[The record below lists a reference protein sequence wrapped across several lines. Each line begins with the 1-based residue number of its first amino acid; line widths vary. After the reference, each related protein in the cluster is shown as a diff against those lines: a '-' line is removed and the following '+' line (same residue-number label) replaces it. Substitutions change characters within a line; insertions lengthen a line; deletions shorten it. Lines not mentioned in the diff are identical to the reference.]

1 MSSTGSRLIVKGGD
15 CLDGWV
21 GAGGGVVSGGGVVFR
36 VVGSSL
42 REIPN
47 GVRCVCMRTRSS
59 LEYTIPRRRN
69 CRRSRHRQEAI
80 PLILD
85 PIPMADDRPMAEQLQ
100 APTGGFES
108 AIVVPIINAQNFELK
123 SSLINLVQNR
133 IFRGGNDEEPHA
145 HIRHFESI
153 TNNQRYPDVPNTTI
167 KLLLFPFSLDGV
179 AKTWLDKEPPNS
191 ILTWDDLVSKIFLR
205 SLGAFQGTSKEVSSS
220 WFFTHAP
227 LTHTI
232 NSLTNNDQDSLN
244 SAAGGNFLYKSPT
257 EGLQIIENKA
267 KVRCSRNAVMRASTN
282 APPSSSTSSSSNFEF
297 QQMAAALEDKMTLTF
312 RNEMNEMKNMM
323 KALVP
328 TPVPIKA
335 VEERCTTCGS
345 NHSFNVCPMTRG
357 GYESPVYHDN
367 FQQFQQITAS
377 VVFCST
383 WKCRIR
389 PPNSAKPT
397 TPVFSIKPSQ
407 PSTSTSMVP
416 TTLPSNTITNP
427 RCEARAITTRSGLSY
442 TPVPPIPP
450 PLYDENEPL
459 TEKETEPVSSPI
471 SPEPS
476 SAQVD
481 NSPPSKEPSKETR
494 LPYPSRVEYEK
505 KGENDK
511 VQIQK
516 FWEMFKKI
524 HVDITLA
531 DALILMP
538 KYQKMLKSL
547 LSNKE
552 KLNEMANTPVSENC
566 SAIILKKL
574 PEKLGDPGQFLIPCN
589 FSELKCKAL
598 ADLGASIN
606 LMPFSVYTKLGLPAL
621 QSTRMTLELA
631 NCSLCV
637 PKGIARD
644 VLVPVGRFTFPADF
658 VVVDFECNYQVPL
671 ILGRPFLRTARVL
684 IDVHGEELVIRD
696 GMERIVFKPDGSQ
709 DKESIHMMD
718 IYDDR
723 VKDVCEPKSNDSSST
738 TSTIVEEF
746 ESLVGEI
753 IRQKEELK
761 GISDPA
767 ARRKACFLDKF
778 RIINQGRVIHS
789 PKVASI
795 SAISHIFPNNNLE
808 DSFKMGDDD
817 LNFIPNKELD
827 KEDLIPIPRES
838 KIGKDC
844 DFPLCDDFQSF
855 KTFSN
860 PLFEKKDDFP
870 SRNDES
876 TLKEEVHK
884 ETLKSYL
891 NPLFEDDEE
900 NISIE
905 VSRQIS
911 PKVNSEPSI
920 ESLLNDDDDDLFEI
934 DSNNDEWKR
943 ILYGEDFERMNVDS
957 DKTKDFDKSSSN
969 VFKSLSDELEPGSSS
984 YVEGN
989 DLDFHISDILFSTI
1003 NEDKIFNPGIF
1014 DNVLPR
1020 KSYLTLDVFDPLHP
1034 PLMDFYVNS

>member
-1 MSSTGSRLIVKGGD
+1 
-15 CLDGWV
+15 
-21 GAGGGVVSGGGVVFR
+21 
-36 VVGSSL
+36 
-42 REIPN
+42 
-47 GVRCVCMRTRSS
+47 
-59 LEYTIPRRRN
+59 
-69 CRRSRHRQEAI
+69 
-80 PLILD
+80 
-85 PIPMADDRPMAEQLQ
+85 
-100 APTGGFES
+100 
-108 AIVVPIINAQNFELK
+108 
-123 SSLINLVQNR
+123 
-133 IFRGGNDEEPHA
+133 
-145 HIRHFESI
+145 
-153 TNNQRYPDVPNTTI
+153 
-167 KLLLFPFSLDGV
+167 
-179 AKTWLDKEPPNS
+179 
-191 ILTWDDLVSKIFLR
+191 
-205 SLGAFQGTSKEVSSS
+205 
-220 WFFTHAP
+220 
-227 LTHTI
+227 
-232 NSLTNNDQDSLN
+232 
-244 SAAGGNFLYKSPT
+244 
-257 EGLQIIENKA
+257 
-267 KVRCSRNAVMRASTN
+267 MRASTN

-459 TEKETEPVSSPI
+459 TEKETEVTKDKVLLRSTKTSTSVIQNLKDPLSVSSPI

-494 LPYPSRVEYEK
+494 LPYPSRVEHEK

-547 LSNKE
+547 LSKQIKVE
-552 KLNEMANTPVSENC
+552 NEW
-566 SAIILKKL
+566 
-574 PEKLGDPGQFLIPCN
+574 LIHR
-589 FSELKCKAL
+589 ELKCKAL

-696 GMERIVFKPDGSQ
+696 GLERIVFKPDGSQ
-709 DKESIHMMD
+709 DNESIHMME

-723 VKDVCEPKSNDSSST
+723 VKDVCEPKNDDSS

-746 ESLVGEI
+746 ESLLEKI
-753 IRQKEELK
+753 IKQKEEVK

-767 ARRKACFLDKF
+767 ARRRASFAKLENF

-808 DSFKMGDDD
+808 DSFKMGDED

-838 KIGKDC
+838 KIGKDY
-844 DFPLCDDFQSF
+844 DFPFCDDFQSF

-860 PLFEKKDDFP
+860 PLFEKEDDFS
-870 SRNDES
+870 SRNDDS
-876 TLKEEVHK
+876 SLKKEVHK

-891 NPLFEDDEE
+891 NPFFKDDEE

-920 ESLLNDDDDDLFEI
+920 ESLLNDDDDLFEI

-943 ILYGEDFERMNVDS
+943 ILYGDDFERMNVDS
-957 DKTKDFDKSSSN
+957 DKTKDFDKSSSS
-969 VFKSLSDELEPGSSS
+969 VFKSLSDEPEPGSSS

-989 DLDFHISDILFSTI
+989 DLDFHISDISFSTI
-1003 NEDKIFNPGIF
+1003 NEDKIFNPGII
-1014 DNVLPR
+1014 DNVLTS
-1020 KSYLTLDVFDPLHP
+1020 KSSLTLKIFDPGIQFHGKSFEDKSSKELAPSKALLTLEIFDPLHP
-1034 PLMDFYVNS
+1034 PLMDFNVTKAFFGFT